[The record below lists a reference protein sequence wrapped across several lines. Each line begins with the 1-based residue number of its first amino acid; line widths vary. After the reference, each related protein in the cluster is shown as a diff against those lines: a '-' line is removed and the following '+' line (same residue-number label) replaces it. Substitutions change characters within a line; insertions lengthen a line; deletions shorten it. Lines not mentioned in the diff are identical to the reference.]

1 MLFQPYHSRLTAGQ
15 IRDYLKDYPDHAPV
29 RLDGGDDWSDGHTLY
44 ATKPKELYMPSQD
57 SLSRRLGAAFADV
70 AAGAVHVPSPSQ
82 LRALAHPDQN
92 RPVSVH
98 LTSTRPAH
106 EEVCLTPEQALK
118 FYGVPSAAY
127 KPTPGGYPSAGA
139 RA

>member
-1 MLFQPYHSRLTAGQ
+1 MNPYKTSIAL
-15 IRDYLKDYPDHAPV
+15 
-29 RLDGGDDWSDGHTLY
+29 RLDD
-44 ATKPKELYMPSQD
+44 
-57 SLSRRLGAAFADV
+57 AFRDV
-70 AAGAVHVPSPSQ
+70 AEGVVHVPNPSQ

-127 KPTPGGYPSAGA
+127 KPTHGGYPSAGA

>member
-1 MLFQPYHSRLTAGQ
+1 MLFQPYHSSLTAGQ

-29 RLDGGDDWSDGHTLY
+29 RLYGGDDWTDGHTLY

-57 SLSRRLGAAFADV
+57 SLSRRLGAAFNDV
-70 AAGAVHVPSPSQ
+70 ATGAVHVPSPSQ

-98 LTSTRPAH
+98 LTSIHLEGPQTGR
-106 EEVCLTPEQALK
+106 VS
-118 FYGVPSAAY
+118 SAAY